1 MTIPSDSQRCS
12 RAVSIFGTSLLLTAL
27 TLGAGCGGGG
37 GTGPGASTGTLS
49 AAAGIAAIA
58 DSAPSAFTSPSS
70 ASTGA
75 TPTAPTA
82 PGAPTAPTSTLAY
95 TPPVGTP
102 APSGLKAFPGAEGFG
117 AYATGGRGGA
127 VIHVTSLA
135 ASGPGSL
142 QAALD
147 APGPRTIVFDVSG
160 VIEGVPEML
169 HGDVT
174 IAGQTSPGGIT
185 LRGLMVEGDSVCEE
199 PGCPLPT
206 TAPTNFVIRHL
217 RLRPGTFDSGVGGGD
232 GLRLHHAAN
241 GIVDH
246 VSVGN
251 AQDEAIQVSFTH
263 DVTIQYTLLAET
275 IGGHVEFGGMLL
287 NYSDPAR
294 GWPLTRLSIHH
305 NMWNRIFGRLPEVS
319 RENVPDSGLMDLEL
333 SNNVLWDVQ
342 RPVYVASANPQTG
355 APLGYR
361 LDMVGNYS
369 AQDPRRAESYGLMA
383 VEFGPDAQRPSFT
396 SASSVY
402 MYGNRMNRAPGL
414 SDWSLVYNAN
424 DLLEAAAT
432 GGLPYPDGQRPSNA
446 VDAGHGFPAITY
458 AASTDALVT
467 DLSAH
472 SGAFPRDPMDRR
484 LMVNPAARTFSGTDP
499 AVNPA
504 GDTTALDFT
513 PSTAPAAP
521 IDTDGDGIPDAW
533 EAANGL
539 NPSDRLDGNAT
550 TLSLSRM
557 GVEGY
562 TNLEVYLD
570 ARHRGLLGA
579 AAH

>member
-1 MTIPSDSQRCS
+1 
-12 RAVSIFGTSLLLTAL
+12 
-27 TLGAGCGGGG
+27 
-37 GTGPGASTGTLS
+37 
-49 AAAGIAAIA
+49 
-58 DSAPSAFTSPSS
+58 
-70 ASTGA
+70 
-75 TPTAPTA
+75 
-82 PGAPTAPTSTLAY
+82 
-95 TPPVGTP
+95 
-102 APSGLKAFPGAEGFG
+102 
-117 AYATGGRGGA
+117 
-127 VIHVTSLA
+127 
-135 ASGPGSL
+135 
-142 QAALD
+142 
-147 APGPRTIVFDVSG
+147 
-160 VIEGVPEML
+160 IEGVPEML

-275 IGGHVEFGGMLL
+275 IGAHVEFGGMLL

-319 RENVPDSGLMDLEL
+319 RENVPDGGVMDLEL

-383 VEFGPDAQRPSFT
+383 VEMGPDPQRPSFT

-402 MYGNRMNRAPGL
+402 LHGNGMNRAPGL

-446 VDAGHGFPAITY
+446 VDVGHGFPAITY

-484 LMVNPAARTFSGTDP
+484 LMADPAARTFSGTDP

-504 GDTTALDFT
+504 GDTIALDFT

-521 IDTDGDGIPDAW
+521 VDTDGDGMPDAW
-533 EAANGL
+533 EVANGL